1 MGVPIK
7 GVQKTTL
14 VDFSPY
20 VATTVFLGGCCFRCG
35 FCHNPEL
42 VINTDKTPTMPEEEF
57 FEFLEERKGF
67 ADGVCVTGGEPT
79 IHKELPQFLKKIKE
93 RGFKVKL
100 DTNGT
105 NPDMLK
111 QLIDEGFLDKVA
123 MDIKGRPEDYDA
135 VAGVKV
141 DIDKIKK
148 SVEIL
153 RSSDIDY
160 EFRTTLLPDFHTKE
174 DLIKIGEWL
183 EGSKKMVLQK
193 FENTKPLVEKEF
205 QMKKQY
211 MLKDYIRFR
220 ELLKPYFKEVK
231 LNFLE

>member
-42 VINTDKTPTMPEEEF
+42 VLYHDKLPTTPEEEF
-57 FEFLEERKGF
+57 FKFLEERKGF
-67 ADGVCVTGGEPT
+67 VDGVCVSGGEPT
-79 IHKELPQFLKKIKE
+79 IHKDLPEFLKKIKDA
-93 RGFKVKL
+93 GFKVKL

-111 QLIDEGFLDKVA
+111 ELLENNILDKVA
-123 MDIKGRPEDYDA
+123 MDIKGKQEDYDEI
-135 VAGVKV
+135 AGVKV
-141 DIDKIKK
+141 DIEAIKK
-148 SVEIL
+148 SVELLKNSKIE
-153 RSSDIDY
+153 Y

-174 DLIKIGEWL
+174 DMLEIGKWL
-183 EGSKKMVLQK
+183 EGSKKMVIQK
-193 FENTKPLVEKEF
+193 FENAKPLVKKEF
-205 QMKKQY
+205 QTKKQY
-211 MLKDYIRFR
+211 LLKEYIDFR
-220 ELLKPYFKEVK
+220 EMLKPYFKEVK